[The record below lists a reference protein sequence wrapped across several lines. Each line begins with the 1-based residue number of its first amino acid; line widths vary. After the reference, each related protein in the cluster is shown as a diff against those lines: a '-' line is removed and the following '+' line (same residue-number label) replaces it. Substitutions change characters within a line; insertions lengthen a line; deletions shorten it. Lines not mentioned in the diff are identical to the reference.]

1 MERDI
6 CTRHPSN
13 NIFLHCL
20 SGVDQRIHTKNKS
33 IHKKTTNS
41 IRYCNCYCD
50 HYFGTIQIMD
60 LFDDQSSS
68 SFGWK

>member
-41 IRYCNCYCD
+41 IRYCNCYGV
-50 HYFGTIQIMD
+50 HYLGII
-60 LFDDQSSS
+60 
-68 SFGWK
+68 